1 MIPLSTST
9 PASGP
14 ADASK
19 SLYCYHSGVSNAL
32 NSSFPI
38 PIKAVFLDRDGV
50 LNEKMPEGRYVT
62 RWDEFQVLPGVPE
75 AIGLL
80 NGAGI
85 PVIVVSNQ
93 RGIAL
98 GLYSEEDVREIHANF
113 QGLLETQNAHIDG
126 FYFCPHD
133 NDGCNCRKPLPGMF
147 EQAVADFPSIT
158 AAGSVMIGDSITDID
173 FGRRLGMTTVFLT
186 GNAEHQKLGAEAA
199 RDLSKFQ
206 YPSLYAAVT
215 SLLGKRT
222 APSFGNGSMCLGFP
236 ANPR

>member
-1 MIPLSTST
+1 MIPLSTSV
-9 PASGP
+9 PASVP

-32 NSSFPI
+32 NSSFPN

-62 RWDEFQVLPGVPE
+62 RWDEFQVLPGAPE
-75 AIGLL
+75 AIAML
-80 NGAGI
+80 NREGI

-98 GLYSEEDVREIHANF
+98 GLYSEEDVRTIHANF
-113 QGLLETQNAHIDG
+113 QGLLESHNAHIDG

-133 NDGCNCRKPLPGMF
+133 KDQCNCRKPLPGMF
-147 EQAVADFPSIT
+147 EQAIADFPSIT
-158 AAGSVMIGDSITDID
+158 AAGSVMIGDSISDID

-186 GNAEHQKLGAEAA
+186 GDAENQKPGAEIAK
-199 RDLSKFQ
+199 DLSTFQ
-206 YPSLYAAVT
+206 YPSLRAAVT
-215 SLLGKRT
+215 GLLARRA
-222 APSFGNGSMCLGFP
+222 APQFGNGSMCLGLP

>member
-1 MIPLSTST
+1 VN
-9 PASGP
+9 
-14 ADASK
+14 D
-19 SLYCYHSGVSNAL
+19 AL
-32 NSSFPI
+32 NSSFPS

-50 LNEKMPEGRYVT
+50 VNEKLPEGCYVT
-62 RWDEFQVLPGVPE
+62 RWDEFHVLPGAAE
-75 AIGLL
+75 AIAML
-80 NGAGI
+80 NRAGI

-98 GLYSEEDVREIHANF
+98 GLYSEEDVRAIHASF
-113 QGLLETQNAHIDG
+113 QGLLETHNAHIDG

-133 NDGCNCRKPLPGMF
+133 KDECNCRKPLPGLF

-158 AAGSVMIGDSITDID
+158 APRSVMMGDSISDID

-186 GNAEHQKLGAEAA
+186 GDAEHQKPGAEAA
-199 RDLSKFQ
+199 RELATFQ

-215 SLLGKRT
+215 GLLAKRV
-222 APSFGNGSMCLGFP
+222 ADSFGNGSMCLGLP